1 MHEPNGLLAIGG
13 SLSPAWLISAYRH
26 GIFPWFGED
35 DPSLWWSPDPR
46 GVLWP
51 HAFHASRR
59 LQRSIRSR
67 GYRSQSNRAFTA
79 VLDGCAAPRGPHS
92 GTWITASMRAAYIA
106 LHRLGVA
113 HSVEIYQQEQLVGG
127 LYGVQV
133 GGVFFAESMFSGQ
146 TDASKAALLA
156 LVGQAKERGIELI
169 DTQIGSPHVASLGGT
184 VMPRSAF
191 LTELTRL
198 IEQPTPPWPRPPA

>member
-1 MHEPNGLLAIGG
+1 
-13 SLSPAWLISAYRH
+13 
-26 GIFPWFGED
+26 
-35 DPSLWWSPDPR
+35 
-46 GVLWP
+46 
-51 HAFHASRR
+51 
-59 LQRSIRSR
+59 
-67 GYRSQSNRAFTA
+67 
-79 VLDGCAAPRGPHS
+79 
-92 GTWITASMRAAYIA
+92 
-106 LHRLGVA
+106 
-113 HSVEIYQQEQLVGG
+113 
-127 LYGVQV
+127 
-133 GGVFFAESMFSGQ
+133 MFSGQ

>member
-35 DPSLWWSPDPR
+35 DPILWWSPDPR